1 MKDNE
6 TKKPYEAPHLTV
18 VTFKAER
25 GYTNSNSLFQLALI
39 NEAAVLSSSSNNL
52 EARIDGGNWGGSG
65 GWF

>member
-25 GYTNSNSLFQLALI
+25 GYTTSPFQLALI
-39 NEAAVLSSSSNNL
+39 NEATILSRSSNNL

>member
-6 TKKPYEAPHLTV
+6 TKKPSEAPQLTV

-25 GYTNSNSLFQLALI
+25 GYANSLFKLALI
-39 NEAAVLSSSSNNL
+39 NEATILSSSSNSL

>member
-6 TKKPYEAPHLTV
+6 TKKPYEAPQLTV

-25 GYTNSNSLFQLALI
+25 GYTNSLFQLALI
-39 NEAAVLSSSSNNL
+39 NEATILSSSSNSL

>member
-25 GYTNSNSLFQLALI
+25 GYTNSLFQLALI
-39 NEAAVLSSSSNNL
+39 NEAAVLSSSSNSL

>member
-6 TKKPYEAPHLTV
+6 TEKPYEAPQLTV

-25 GYTNSNSLFQLALI
+25 GYANSPFQLALI
-39 NEAAVLSSSSNNL
+39 NEATILSSSSNSL

>member
-6 TKKPYEAPHLTV
+6 TKKPYEAPQLTV

-25 GYTNSNSLFQLALI
+25 GYANSSLFQLALI
-39 NEAAVLSSSSNNL
+39 NEATILSSSSNSL

>member
-6 TKKPYEAPHLTV
+6 TKKPYEAPQLTV
-18 VTFKAER
+18 VTFKAVR
-25 GYTNSNSLFQLALI
+25 GYTNSLFQLALI
-39 NEAAVLSSSSNNL
+39 NEATILSSSSNSL

>member
-25 GYTNSNSLFQLALI
+25 GYANSSLFRLALI
-39 NEAAVLSSSSNNL
+39 NEAAVLSSSSNSL

>member
-6 TKKPYEAPHLTV
+6 TKKPYEAPQLTV

-25 GYTNSNSLFQLALI
+25 GYTNSLLHLALI
-39 NEAAVLSSSSNNL
+39 NEATILSSSSNSL

>member
-6 TKKPYEAPHLTV
+6 TKKPYEAPQLTV

-25 GYTNSNSLFQLALI
+25 GYANSLFKLALI
-39 NEAAVLSSSSNNL
+39 NEATILSSSSNSL

>member
-25 GYTNSNSLFQLALI
+25 GYAYSPFRLALI
-39 NEAAVLSSSSNNL
+39 NEATILSSSSNSL

>member
-6 TKKPYEAPHLTV
+6 TKKPYEAPQLTV

-25 GYTNSNSLFQLALI
+25 GYANSLFQLALI
-39 NEAAVLSSSSNNL
+39 NEATILSSSSNSL

>member
-25 GYTNSNSLFQLALI
+25 GYTNSLFRLALI
-39 NEAAVLSSSSNNL
+39 NEATILSSSSNSL

>member
-6 TKKPYEAPHLTV
+6 TKKPYEAPQLTV

-25 GYTNSNSLFQLALI
+25 GYANSPFQLALI
-39 NEAAVLSSSSNNL
+39 NEATILSSSSNSL